1 MRKHGKTSYEVRAPE
16 NGQSRIWSEIS
27 PTGERPRSALNLRMA
42 LAIFGLVVCGVFAV
56 LAGTAGLTW
65 LAVVMAVLALVAL
78 VDLVVV
84 ARRRHRRGDGHTLF
98 E

>member
-1 MRKHGKTSYEVRAPE
+1 MRKEPE
-16 NGQSRIWSEIS
+16 ARPSRIWSEIS

-42 LAIFGLVVCGVFAV
+42 LATFGLVVCGVFAF

-65 LAVVMAVLALVAL
+65 PTIVLAVLALVAL
-78 VDLVVV
+78 IDLVVV

>member
-1 MRKHGKTSYEVRAPE
+1 MREEPE
-16 NGQSRIWSEIS
+16 TRRSRIWSEIS

-42 LAIFGLVVCGVFAV
+42 LATFGLVVCGVFAV

-65 LAVVMAVLALVAL
+65 PAIVPAVPALVAL
-78 VDLVVV
+78 IDLVVV